1 MRWKR
6 WKVGLVKKKI
16 EKIKTK
22 IEDTRMIMQW
32 EPYLAAVFTAP
43 QFYPDM

>member
-6 WKVGLVKKKI
+6 WKVGLVKKQI
-16 EKIKTK
+16 EKVKTK